1 MNTSY
6 ESINSRPAKILIKIS
21 TKLEKFLEFVGKIGA
36 WLAIPLIAIIT
47 FDIISRKFFYEEV
60 LAIATILKIEEYIT
74 STKLQEMEWHL
85 HAALFLLALGY
96 AYLKN
101 SHVRIEVIRE
111 SFSTKLKCIL
121 EILGVLIFVLPY
133 TGLIIYFG
141 LDFVSRS
148 YQMNEISAAQTGLSH
163 RFIIKSFIPLGMGFL
178 WLSGISV
185 LLRNIVYLIS
195 INNKDIEL
203 EKLSKDISPE
213 LRSPAEELEIIK
225 QAQEKEMA

>member
-1 MNTSY
+1 MKTSY
-6 ESINSRPAKILIKIS
+6 ENLNSGYAKTLLIVS
-21 TKLEKFLEFVGKIGA
+21 NKLESFLEFIGKIGA
-36 WLAIPLIAIIT
+36 WLAIPLIGIII
-47 FDIISRKFFYEEV
+47 FDIISRRFFV
-60 LAIATILKIEEYIT
+60 LGSI
-74 STKLQEMEWHL
+74 KLQEMEWHL

-111 SFSTKLKCIL
+111 SFGTKLKAIL

-148 YQMNEISAAQTGLSH
+148 YQINEVSAALTGLSH
-163 RFIIKSFIPLGMGFL
+163 RWIIKSFIPLGMGFL
-178 WLSGISV
+178 WLAGISV
-185 LLRNIVYLIS
+185 LLRNIVYLVA
-195 INNKDIEL
+195 INRRDKEL
-203 EKLSKDISPE
+203 EKHAKDMSPE

-225 QAQEKEMA
+225 QNQAKEMA

>member
-1 MNTSY
+1 MKTSY
-6 ESINSRPAKILIKIS
+6 ENLNSGYAKTLLIVS
-21 TKLEKFLEFVGKIGA
+21 NKLESFLEFIGKIGA
-36 WLAIPLIAIIT
+36 WLAIPLIGIII
-47 FDIISRKFFYEEV
+47 FDIISRRFFV
-60 LAIATILKIEEYIT
+60 LGSI
-74 STKLQEMEWHL
+74 KLQEMEWHL

-111 SFSTKLKCIL
+111 IFGTKLKAIL

-148 YQMNEISAAQTGLSH
+148 YQINEVSAALTGLSH
-163 RFIIKSFIPLGMGFL
+163 RWIIKSFIPLGMGFL
-178 WLSGISV
+178 WLAGISV
-185 LLRNIVYLIS
+185 LLRNIVYLIAL
-195 INNKDIEL
+195 NRRDKEL
-203 EKLSKDISPE
+203 EKYAKDISPE

-225 QAQEKEMA
+225 QNQAKEMA

>member
-36 WLAIPLIAIIT
+36 WLAIPLIAIII
-47 FDIISRKFFYEEV
+47 FDIISRRFFV
-60 LAIATILKIEEYIT
+60 LG

-148 YQMNEISAAQTGLSH
+148 YQMNEVSAALTGLSH
-163 RFIIKSFIPLGMGFL
+163 RWIIKSFIPMGMGFL

>member
-6 ESINSRPAKILIKIS
+6 DSLNSGYAKVLLVIS
-21 TKLEKFLEFVGKIGA
+21 NKLENFLEFIGKIGA
-36 WLAIPLIAIIT
+36 WLAIPLIGIII
-47 FDIISRKFFYEEV
+47 FDIISRRFFV
-60 LAIATILKIEEYIT
+60 LG

-111 SFSTKLKCIL
+111 SFSTKLKSIL

-148 YQMNEISAAQTGLSH
+148 YQINEVSAALTGLSH
-163 RFIIKSFIPLGMGFL
+163 RWIIKSFIPMGMAFL

-185 LLRNIVYLIS
+185 LLRNIVYLIAT
-195 INNKDIEL
+195 NRKDNEL
-203 EKLSKDISPE
+203 EKLAKNISPE
-213 LRSPAEELEIIK
+213 LRSPSEELEIIK
-225 QAQEKEMA
+225 QNQQREMA

>member
-1 MNTSY
+1 MKTSY
-6 ESINSRPAKILIKIS
+6 ENLNSGYAKTLLIVS
-21 TKLEKFLEFVGKIGA
+21 NKLESFLEFIGKIGA
-36 WLAIPLIAIIT
+36 WLAIPLIGIII
-47 FDIISRKFFYEEV
+47 FDIISRRFFV
-60 LAIATILKIEEYIT
+60 LGSI
-74 STKLQEMEWHL
+74 KLQEMEWHL

-111 SFSTKLKCIL
+111 SFGTKLKSIL

-148 YQMNEISAAQTGLSH
+148 YQINEVSAALTGLSH
-163 RFIIKSFIPLGMGFL
+163 RWIIKSFIPLGMGFL
-178 WLSGISV
+178 WLAGISV
-185 LLRNIVYLIS
+185 LLRNIVYLIA
-195 INNKDIEL
+195 INRRDKEL
-203 EKLSKDISPE
+203 EEHAKDMSPE

-225 QAQEKEMA
+225 QNQAKEMA

>member
-1 MNTSY
+1 MKTSY
-6 ESINSRPAKILIKIS
+6 ENLNSGYAKTLLIVS
-21 TKLEKFLEFVGKIGA
+21 NKLESFLEFIGKIGA
-36 WLAIPLIAIIT
+36 WLAIPLIGIII
-47 FDIISRKFFYEEV
+47 FDIISRRFFV
-60 LAIATILKIEEYIT
+60 LGSI
-74 STKLQEMEWHL
+74 KLQEMEWHL

-111 SFSTKLKCIL
+111 SFGTKLKAIL

-148 YQMNEISAAQTGLSH
+148 YQINEVSAALTGLSH
-163 RFIIKSFIPLGMGFL
+163 RWIIKSFIPLGMGFL
-178 WLSGISV
+178 WLAGISV
-185 LLRNIVYLIS
+185 LLRNIVYLIA
-195 INNKDIEL
+195 INRRDKEL
-203 EKLSKDISPE
+203 EKHAKGISPE

-225 QAQEKEMA
+225 QNQAKEMA

>member
-1 MNTSY
+1 MHTSY
-6 ESINSRPAKILIKIS
+6 ESLNSGLAKTLIKIS

-36 WLAIPLIAIIT
+36 WLAVPLIAIII
-47 FDIISRKFFYEEV
+47 FDIISRRFFV
-60 LAIATILKIEEYIT
+60 LG

-111 SFSTKLKCIL
+111 SFGTKLKSIL

-148 YQMNEISAAQTGLSH
+148 YHMNEVSAALTGLSH
-163 RFIIKSFIPLGMGFL
+163 RWIIKSFIPLGMGFL

-185 LLRNIVYLIS
+185 LLRNIVYLIAL
-195 INNKDIEL
+195 NKKEAHL
-203 EKLSKDISPE
+203 EKLT
-213 LRSPAEELEIIK
+213 
-225 QAQEKEMA
+225 